1 MEIFKVSRN
10 TIYNWFNNWEKQG
23 LIGLYNRE
31 GQGRKK
37 IFDKEQQQILKEWV
51 KETPKNLTR
60 VQEKIKKT
68 WGINASKDTIKRV
81 IKCLKMKGKRLRKR
95 VVGKPEQELY
105 ERKKKL
111 LGVLKKLSDQGSIDL
126 RYLDETGFCL
136 TPYVPYA
143 WQESE
148 EIQGIKSQQ
157 SKRLNVLGLLNRD
170 NKLESYIFECKISS
184 EIVIK
189 FLDRYVQKIDKL
201 TVVVIDNAPI
211 HRSKAFQ
218 FINTR
223 METEKIRN
231 ILAAYLFNQT

>member
-23 LIGLYNRE
+23 LIGVYNRE

-37 IFDKEQQQILKEWV
+37 IFDKEQQKILKEWV

-81 IKCLKMKGKRLRKR
+81 IKCLKMKWKRLRKR
-95 VVGKPEQELY
+95 VSGKPEGELY

-143 WQESE
+143 
-148 EIQGIKSQQ
+148 
-157 SKRLNVLGLLNRD
+157 
-170 NKLESYIFECKISS
+170 
-184 EIVIK
+184 
-189 FLDRYVQKIDKL
+189 
-201 TVVVIDNAPI
+201 
-211 HRSKAFQ
+211 KA
-218 FINTR
+218 
-223 METEKIRN
+223 
-231 ILAAYLFNQT
+231 